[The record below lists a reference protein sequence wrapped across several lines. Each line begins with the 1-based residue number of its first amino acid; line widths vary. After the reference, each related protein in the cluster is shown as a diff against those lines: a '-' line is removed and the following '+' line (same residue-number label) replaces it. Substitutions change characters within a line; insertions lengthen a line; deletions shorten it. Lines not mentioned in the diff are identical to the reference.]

1 LKKRSTII
9 QFCGAQGLMLL
20 AIIQGVVLVPLY
32 LRYIGSIQYGQWL
45 ALGSIVAMLGMIDF
59 GVTSLA
65 TQRTAF
71 FHGRSDMESIGA
83 LIGTIIL
90 FDLIIAVCIVV
101 SGFVSSFWLPQYIG
115 AAGEQAKVL
124 QLALRFAA
132 IDVALM
138 LLVNMSGALLF
149 GIQKPAAHMGGM
161 LIATAVS
168 IALTV
173 IFLFQ
178 NWGILAI
185 ACGSLERP
193 IIALTINIF
202 ALVRNF
208 RPILNRSMVKFDLAI
223 TKSFFRAAVWLGPS
237 KIGEAMTSQLD
248 NLVVI
253 KLLSPLDVT
262 ILNLTRK
269 AAEMATQVVS
279 RISASLMS
287 GLAHLNGS
295 GDTIKI
301 RSTIGILFL
310 ISGYAASWIMC
321 IVLILNDTFVNLWVS
336 SSMYAGASVTVLT
349 CIYGIFKM
357 IRLTTYNVVFAHGDV
372 RITSISSMTEVAT
385 QLILGILLC
394 RYWGIVGVV
403 AASIIAVT
411 VGGLIQLLAL
421 LRMYRFGVT
430 GVMSGALRIAGASSI
445 TLVIAYSMRTWHM
458 PYSWLEL
465 MYFAAGMTMLFSALL
480 FFLESGF
487 RRTIIKRL
495 AS

>member
-1 LKKRSTII
+1 
-9 QFCGAQGLMLL
+9 MLL

-32 LRYIGSIQYGQWL
+32 LKYIGGVQYGQWL
-45 ALGSIVAMLGMIDF
+45 ALGSMMALLGLIDL
-59 GVTSLA
+59 GVTSQA

-71 FHGRSDMESIGA
+71 FHGQGDMRSVGA

-90 FDLIIAVCIVV
+90 FDLIVTACILIG
-101 SGFVSSFWLPQYIG
+101 GFASSFWLPQYIG
-115 AAGEQAKVL
+115 AVGEQAKIL
-124 QLALRFAA
+124 QLALQVAA
-132 IDVALM
+132 VDVALM
-138 LLVNMSGALLF
+138 LLACMSGALLF

-185 ACGSLERP
+185 ACGSLARP

-208 RPILNRSMVKFDLAI
+208 RLVLNRSMLKFDPAI
-223 TKSFFRAAVWLGPS
+223 TTSFFLSALWLGPS
-237 KIGEAMTSQLD
+237 KIAEAMTSQLD

-253 KLLSPLDVT
+253 RILSPLDVT

-349 CIYGIFKM
+349 CIYGILKM
-357 IRLTTYNVVFAHGDV
+357 IRQTTYNVVFAHGDV
-372 RITSISSMTEVAT
+372 RITSVSSMIEVAT

-394 RYWGIVGVV
+394 KIWGIVGVV

-411 VGGLIQLLAL
+411 TGGLIQLLAL
-421 LRMYRFGVT
+421 LRTYRFSVT
-430 GVMSGALRIAGASSI
+430 VVMSGTLRIAGASSI

-458 PYSWLEL
+458 PSSWLEL
-465 MYFAAGMTMLFSALL
+465 MYFAAGMTMLFSGLL

-495 AS
+495 AL